1 MPPKVF
7 RLKKE
12 KNVIFEEIYKC
23 SLIEDN
29 KEWKQLLNDM
39 ARNICPK
46 GITVT
51 ENTTIKCN
59 NSKKGNISYIFANKL
74 PEENLK
80 NIKELLKNFV
90 NIDKNILIDFFKK
103 VHQNTDEYI
112 EWKKIRKKNIK
123 EILLQNYSI
132 DFSSKNSLCSKYV
145 YRCFY
150 NALFLDKTHTSNDI
164 EFENNKI
171 KNICDFEVENG
182 ILFNNREYV
191 KESEKNKKKEIENVL
206 HNLWEA
212 YILTLYEKNI
222 QQQD

>member
-12 KNVIFEEIYKC
+12 KNVVFDEIYKC

-46 GITVT
+46 GITVV

-59 NSKKGNISYIFANKL
+59 NSKKGFISYIFSNKE

-80 NIKELLKNFV
+80 NIKDLLKNFV
-90 NIDKNILIDFFKK
+90 NIDKNILTDFFSK
-103 VHQNTDEYI
+103 VYQNTGHYL
-112 EWKKIRKKNIK
+112 EWRKIRKKNIK
-123 EILLQNYSI
+123 EILLQNYAI
-132 DFSSKNSLCSKYV
+132 EFASKNSLCSKYV
-145 YRCFY
+145 YKCLY
-150 NALFLDKTHTSNDI
+150 TALFLDKTHNSNDI

-171 KNICDFEVENG
+171 KNICDFQVENG
-182 ILFNNREYV
+182 IILNNREYI
-191 KESEKNKKKEIENVL
+191 KEAEKNKKKEVDNIL
-206 HNLWEA
+206 HTLWES
-212 YILTLYEKNI
+212 YILTLYEKNT